1 MSTAAGTRPRSL
13 LSSTVAAYRIV
24 AADHMHLPHLVFES
38 RIHTPAAEAASTE
51 GKQQN
56 KKTLRPEKQ
65 SYRGPEQPPK
75 AA

>member
-1 MSTAAGTRPRSL
+1 MPD
-13 LSSTVAAYRIV
+13 I
-24 AADHMHLPHLVFES
+24 D
-38 RIHTPAAEAASTE
+38 TPAAEAASTE

-56 KKTLRPEKQ
+56 KKTQRPEKQ